1 MRLLL
6 KHIALT
12 NIPEAFPLFNVNNL
26 NLKIMSLLK
35 DKVAVV
41 SGAGSGIGRAIA
53 ISYAKEGAKVAVADI
68 NEEHALETVKLIEE
82 DGGQAFAVKAD
93 SSKADENKTL
103 VEKIVA
109 KYGRLDIACNNA
121 GMGGPAKPT
130 GAYEPEE
137 WDRVIALNLNGVFY
151 ACKYEIE
158 QMEKNGGGSI
168 INIASIHGQV
178 AAPNSPAYT
187 ASKHAVVG
195 LTKNIAAEYATKGIR
210 CNAVGPGYIETP
222 LLSANMDQ
230 EALKAIAAKSPINR
244 LGTAQEVAE
253 LVVFLSSDKSSFT
266 TGSYIISDGGYT
278 AI

>member
-1 MRLLL
+1 
-6 KHIALT
+6 
-12 NIPEAFPLFNVNNL
+12 
-26 NLKIMSLLK
+26 MSLLK
-35 DKVAVV
+35 EKVAVV

-53 ISYAKEGAKVAVADI
+53 IAYAKEGAKVVVADI
-68 NEEHALETVKLIEE
+68 NEEHANETVTLIEK
-82 DGGQAFAVKAD
+82 DGGDAFAVKAD
-93 SSKADENKTL
+93 SSKASENKRL
-103 VEKIVA
+103 VEEVVN
-109 KYGRLDIACNNA
+109 KYGRLDVACNNA
-121 GMGGPAKPT
+121 GIGGPAKPT

-151 ACKYEIE
+151 ACKYELE

-168 INIASIHGQV
+168 VNIASILGQV

-195 LTKNIAAEYATKGIR
+195 LTKNIAVEYATKGIR

-222 LLSANMDQ
+222 LLSENMNE
-230 EALKAIAAKSPINR
+230 EALKAIAAKSPMNR
-244 LGTAQEVAE
+244 LGTAQEVAD
-253 LVVFLSSDKSSFT
+253 LVVFLRSDKSSFT

>member
-1 MRLLL
+1 
-6 KHIALT
+6 
-12 NIPEAFPLFNVNNL
+12 
-26 NLKIMSLLK
+26 MSILEN
-35 DKVAVV
+35 KVAVV

-53 ISYAKEGAKVAVADI
+53 ITYAKEGAKVAVADI
-68 NEEHALETVKLIEE
+68 NGEHAEETVKIIK
-82 DGGQAFAVKAD
+82 DNGGDAFAITAD
-93 SSKADENKTL
+93 SSKASENKSII
-103 VEKIVA
+103 EKVVA
-109 KYGRLDIACNNA
+109 QYGRLDIACNNA

-130 GAYEPEE
+130 GEYEPEE

-151 ACKYEIE
+151 ACRYELE

-195 LTKNIAAEYATKGIR
+195 LTKNIAAEYAQKNIR

-222 LLSANMDQ
+222 LLSANLDQ
-230 EALKAIAAKSPINR
+230 QAQDAIAAKSPINR
-244 LGTAQEVAE
+244 LGTAQEIAD
-253 LVVFLSSDKSSFT
+253 LVVFFSSDKSSFT

-278 AI
+278 AV